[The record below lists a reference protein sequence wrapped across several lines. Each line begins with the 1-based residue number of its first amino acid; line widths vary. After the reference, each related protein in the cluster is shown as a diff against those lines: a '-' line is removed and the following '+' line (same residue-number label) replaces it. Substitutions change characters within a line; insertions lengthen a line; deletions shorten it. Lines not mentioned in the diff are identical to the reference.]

1 MYLKCY
7 ILFNLS
13 VCHSR
18 LETNG
23 VKQERYEINF
33 LNLILNMK
41 TLQNKTVIITG
52 GSRGIGRVLA
62 LRLAGEKMNVVI
74 TGREK
79 KSLDNTEK
87 ELSGIHENIIAVNA
101 DVSVCDDVKKI
112 VKSAIDKFGEIDF
125 LINNAAILTHKT
137 VKDFDINEWKK
148 VIEVNLFGP
157 FMMCKEV
164 LPHMEKL
171 SEKTGGTIINICS
184 TSGKRGYERG
194 SAYSASKFALT
205 GFSES
210 LFKEVRENNIR
221 VMTVYPSYVETKV
234 MNESDLKDIGKGVYM
249 RAEDVADSIILSM
262 KLPQRA
268 MLKEIEI
275 WGTNP

>member
-1 MYLKCY
+1 MQ
-7 ILFNLS
+7 S
-13 VCHSR
+13 
-18 LETNG
+18 
-23 VKQERYEINF
+23 
-33 LNLILNMK
+33 
-41 TLQNKTVIITG
+41 LQNKTVIITG

-62 LRLAGEKMNVVI
+62 LRLAREKMNVVI
-74 TGREK
+74 SGRDK
-79 KSLDNTEK
+79 KSLSETEK
-87 ELSGIHENIIAVNA
+87 ELKDIHSNILAVNA
-101 DVSVCDDVKKI
+101 DVSVYADVKKI
-112 VKSAIDKFGEIDF
+112 INSVYNKFENIHY
-125 LINNAAILTHKT
+125 LVNNAAILTHKT
-137 VKDFDINEWKK
+137 VKEFDIDEWKR

-164 LPHMEKL
+164 LPYMEKL
-171 SEKTGGTIINICS
+171 SDSTGGTIINICS

-194 SAYSASKFALT
+194 SAYTSSKFALT

-210 LFKEVRENNIR
+210 LFKEVRQHNIR
-221 VMTVYPSYVETKV
+221 VIAVYPSYVETKV
-234 MNESDLKDIGKGVYM
+234 MNEPELKEIGKGVYM